1 MGVGRD
7 AHHRRPAR
15 RGPSASHQL
24 GLHRH
29 SARRLARL
37 AGGRGAP
44 LYLFVSL
51 ATTNGQPSTMN
62 PFGELCFGM
71 LVGVNAG
78 ANFMLVFA
86 ALFFIF
92 WIAAMPVAP
101 FLAAGLSLINALAA
115 VPALAGAP
123 WFAAVLGWASWAM
136 PMSWPATALG
146 LLFFVINAA
155 AIAFGVPFNPHF
167 EWWTGTVI
175 LHGGVLYTGRNGY
188 NLGNFSFFH
197 PDFSRTQPWFS
208 ADTTPPL
215 LNAGTVQGLTFHE
228 TGQHAQRRGLRQRL
242 PLFWRVDRLLAA
254 DRRLCVDRTVRRGAP
269 PLPGR
274 PLGGMCADI
283 PKRSP
288 AAPPTS
294 SRIRRTPPSCRRS

>member
-1 MGVGRD
+1 
-7 AHHRRPAR
+7 
-15 RGPSASHQL
+15 
-24 GLHRH
+24 
-29 SARRLARL
+29 
-37 AGGRGAP
+37 
-44 LYLFVSL
+44 
-51 ATTNGQPSTMN
+51 MN

-197 PDFSRTQPWFS
+197 PDFSDTQPWFS

-228 TGQHAQRRGLRQRL
+228 TGHTLNVAACGSVFHFFGGLIDQPLLTGAFALTEQLAEGHLHSPVDPWVDWWRPQHRNAWRRRRQPVPGYDEHRH
-242 PLFWRVDRLLAA
+242 PAA
-254 DRRLCVDRTVRRGAP
+254 DRDRPWHSHYARQNRYRGRAAA
-269 PLPGR
+269 G
-274 PLGGMCADI
+274 D
-283 PKRSP
+283 RS
-288 AAPPTS
+288 
-294 SRIRRTPPSCRRS
+294 